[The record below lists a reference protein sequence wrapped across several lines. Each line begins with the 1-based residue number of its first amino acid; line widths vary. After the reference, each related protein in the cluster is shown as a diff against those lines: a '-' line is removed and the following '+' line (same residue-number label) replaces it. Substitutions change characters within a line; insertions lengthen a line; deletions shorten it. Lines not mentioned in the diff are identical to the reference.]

1 MPDRG
6 DARLMVP
13 TPPTPSLP
21 GVPERLRHVLSSVL
35 EEEGACVPAPVRER
49 ILEALD
55 AQLSTLL
62 QDEHAREL
70 ERRRQFVSRL
80 SHDLRNHL
88 SAARM
93 GAQMIV
99 RCPENVERV
108 LAFSGKILDGIER
121 ADRKIQ
127 EMLDAYRPQ
136 G

>member
-1 MPDRG
+1 
-6 DARLMVP
+6 MVP

-21 GVPERLRHVLSSVL
+21 DVPERLRPVLSSVL
-35 EEEGACVPAPVRER
+35 EEEGASVPAPVRELL
-49 ILEALD
+49 LEALH
-55 AQLSTLL
+55 ARLEALL
-62 QDEHAREL
+62 QDERAREL
-70 ERRRQFVSRL
+70 ERRRQFVSKL
-80 SHDLRNHL
+80 SHALRNDL

-108 LAFSGKILDGIER
+108 VTMSGKILDGIER

-127 EMLDAYRPQ
+127 ELLDAHRPQ

>member
-6 DARLMVP
+6 DTRLIMVP
-13 TPPTPSLP
+13 TPSAPC
-21 GVPERLRHVLSSVL
+21 VPERLRHVLSSVL
-35 EEEGACVPAPVRER
+35 EEEGSAVPASVRAR
-49 ILEALD
+49 LLEALD
-55 AQLSTLL
+55 ARLEALL
-62 QDEHAREL
+62 QDERAREL

-80 SHDLRNHL
+80 SHDLRNYL

-99 RCPENVERV
+99 RCPGNVERV
-108 LAFSGKILDGIER
+108 VAMSGRILDGIER

-127 EMLDAYRPQ
+127 ELLDAHRPQ